1 MNRSLGKYSDTLR
14 DELIEP
20 LHQLIRDTE
29 KIYLRFG
36 EEFPALQEEMERSL
50 AKSASFTDGKNRDT
64 NTGKKEQIENVI
76 RETSQAIETGIE
88 TFSKMSS
95 RDKQLFSELDQGISH
110 LGSLEQMINNIKED
124 TIEMELISLNAMTV
138 ALKAG
143 QAGRAFSYITDELQ
157 RLSARTRT
165 LTESI
170 SRRGDG
176 LLEIFKEYRQKV
188 GDIREFQDRLS
199 EEFREKLVSSFESF
213 KAGVDNT
220 VSALSAISSGSREI
234 RKPLTKVMEEIQLQ
248 DIIRQSIDHVIL
260 SLQEF
265 KDIEDDASTEMVL
278 DELSFLELLPDL
290 CTVLLDDIK
299 QNILRSLEIFR
310 KNVKE
315 AEDIIQNAEKER
327 QKFITSVSE
336 NGDAELDRSFDQ
348 STQMIAKLI
357 EDLEQSISLKED
369 LSTRS
374 RFLIKEVFSLEE
386 DFQTFTTIIN
396 RFHSIDVASRIE
408 VAKQEVL
415 QQMTG
420 TVEEM
425 TDLTSKIENDVT
437 EALTA
442 TKEFIQG
449 INKTVMDFS
458 GRFQQDESFVSTFQ
472 TQIKG
477 HYQSLFD
484 SRDALSQR
492 IAGFSV
498 FTGKF
503 LTLFETTTQN
513 LSDLEI
519 LLSDIDMIKEKLMK
533 VKEQAR
539 RHKEPI
545 LNQLGKNQW
554 DISNNKLRDIIKRFT
569 IFTHKKTAGELGGF
583 NVEEGASA
591 GEITFF

>member
-14 DELIEP
+14 DELIKP
-20 LHQLIRDTE
+20 LHQLINDTE

-36 EEFPALQEEMERSL
+36 EEFPALQEEMEKSL
-50 AKSASFTDGKNRDT
+50 AKSASFSSENYQEIS
-64 NTGKKEQIENVI
+64 TGKTEQIEQVI
-76 RETSQAIETGIE
+76 HETSQAIESGIE
-88 TFSKMSS
+88 TFSNMSS

-157 RLSARTRT
+157 RLSAQTRT

-188 GDIREFQDRLS
+188 GEIREFQDQLS
-199 EEFREKLVSSFESF
+199 EKFREKLVSSFESF
-213 KAGVDNT
+213 KTGVDNT
-220 VSALSAISSGSREI
+220 VSALSSISSRSREI

-310 KNVKE
+310 TNVKE
-315 AEDIIQNAEKER
+315 AEDIIQNAEMER
-327 QKFITSVSE
+327 EKFIASVSE
-336 NGDAELDRSFDQ
+336 KEEVELDRSFDQ

-369 LSTRS
+369 LSSRS

-408 VAKQEVL
+408 VAKQVVL

-425 TDLTSKIENDVT
+425 TDLTSKIEDDVT

-449 INKTVMDFS
+449 INKTVMEFS

-503 LTLFETTTQN
+503 LSLFETTTQN

-519 LLSDIDMIKEKLMK
+519 LLSDIDMIKEKLSN
-533 VKEQAR
+533 VKDEAR
-539 RHKEPI
+539 EHKKPI
-545 LNQLGKNQW
+545 LNQLGQNKW
-554 DISNNKLRDIIKRFT
+554 EISNNKLRDIIKRFT

-583 NVEEGASA
+583 NVEEGAEA